1 MIDKKMM
8 GTYLA
13 KKRRALGMTQSEL
26 STKLHVSFQAVSKWE
41 RGLSLPDEEMLK
53 KTYKVLGINEGLHIF
68 EMASSMSLRDL
79 IDDVNLHGI
88 TFENYISLGALT
100 QSLIF
105 SVEHVKQFNDLS
117 IRKTLLKA
125 LDMKTDLK
133 ELSLIRSSH
142 VLCQIFVDD
151 MSIDEFIR
159 QVEIIDETPLAII
172 ISPKLLP
179 YIITTK
185 LAKRVADILN
195 GVSFIVSENTNTM
208 NIEYSIACSNDLSS
222 KGFNCLY
229 LRELCSIAT
238 LRRDVEAGTSGGGTF
253 QQASLIVNKIDAKS
267 NAVEETI
274 KLIKQY
280 IHQYKNDFEI
290 NLTF

>member
-1 MIDKKMM
+1 MIDKIMM

-13 KKRRALGMTQSEL
+13 KKRRALGMTQTEL

-79 IDDVNLHGI
+79 IGDVNLHGI
-88 TFENYISLGALT
+88 TSENYISLGALV

-105 SVEHVKQFNDLS
+105 SVEHVKQFNDSS

-125 LDMKTDLK
+125 LDMKTELK
-133 ELSLIRSSH
+133 ELSLIRVSH
-142 VLCQIFVDD
+142 VICQIFVDD
-151 MSIDEFIR
+151 VNIDEFVR
-159 QVEIIDETPLAII
+159 QVEIIDETSLAIAL
-172 ISPKLLP
+172 SPKMFS
-179 YIITTK
+179 YIITSK
-185 LAKRVADILN
+185 LARRVADIIN
-195 GVSFIVSENTNTM
+195 GVSFIVSEDTNTM

-229 LRELCSIAT
+229 LRELCSIT
-238 LRRDVEAGTSGGGTF
+238 SIRRDVEAGTSGGGTF
-253 QQASLIVNKIDAKS
+253 QQASLIVKKIDAKPS
-267 NAVEETI
+267 AVEDTI
-274 KLIKQY
+274 NLIKQY
-280 IHQYKNDFEI
+280 LHQYKNDFEI